1 VKPVFFETPEELR
14 AWLEEH
20 HETATE
26 LWVGMYKRAPGRP
39 SVTWPQ
45 VVDEALCFG
54 WIDGIRKGIDDI
66 SYANRLTPRKPTSNW
81 SAVNVK
87 RFGELKRQGRVRPAG
102 RAAFDRRRK
111 ERTGVYSYEQRHQ
124 VKLDPAFEKRFR
136 AKKKAWSWFEQQA
149 PSYRTTAVYWVM
161 TAKRPETRE
170 RRLEQLIEDSGRGR
184 RVPPFVPRR
193 GGSA

>member
-1 VKPVFFETPEELR
+1 MKPVFFETPEDLR
-14 AWLEEH
+14 EWLDWH

-26 LWVGMYKRAPGRP
+26 LWVGMYKKASGRP
-39 SVTWPQ
+39 SVTWPE

-54 WIDGIRKGIDDI
+54 WIDGVRKRIDDV

-87 RFGELKRQGRVRPAG
+87 RFGQLKRQGRVRPAG
-102 RAAFDRRRK
+102 QRAFDLRTK
-111 ERTGVYSYEQRHQ
+111 AKTGVYSYEQRHQ

-136 AKKKAWSWFEQQA
+136 AKKKAWSWFQAQA
-149 PSYRTTAVYWVM
+149 PSYRTMAVYWVM
-161 TAKRPETRE
+161 TAKKPETRE
-170 RRLEQLIEDSGRGR
+170 RRLEQLIDDSAGGR

-193 GGSA
+193 GGSS

>member
-1 VKPVFFETPEELR
+1 MKPRFFEEPQDLR

-26 LWVGMYKRAPGRP
+26 LWVGLYKKSSGRP
-39 SVTWPQ
+39 SVTWPE

-54 WIDGIRKGIDDI
+54 WIDGIRKGIDDV
-66 SYANRLTPRKPTSNW
+66 SYTNRITPRKPTSNW

-87 RFGELKRQGRVRPAG
+87 RFGQLKRQGRVRPAG
-102 RAAFDRRRK
+102 QRAFDLRRK
-111 ERTGVYSYEQRHQ
+111 AKTGVYSYEQRHQ

-136 AKKKAWSWFEQQA
+136 AKRRAWSWFEAQS

-161 TAKRPETRE
+161 TAKRQETRE
-170 RRLEQLIEDSGRGR
+170 RRLRQLIDDSGRGN
-184 RVPPFVPRR
+184 RVPPLAPRPGR
-193 GGSA
+193 SS

>member
-1 VKPVFFETPEELR
+1 MRPRFFPTPEDLR

-26 LWVGMYKRAPGRP
+26 LWVGLYKKSSGRP

-45 VVDEALCFG
+45 VVDEVLCFG
-54 WIDGIRKGIDDI
+54 WIDGIRKGVDDV
-66 SYANRLTPRKPTSNW
+66 SYMNRITPRKPTSNW

-87 RFGELKRQGRVRPAG
+87 RFGQLKRQGRVRPAG
-102 RAAFDRRRK
+102 QRAFDLRTK
-111 ERTGVYSYEQRHQ
+111 ARTGVYSYEQRHQ
-124 VKLDPAFEKRFR
+124 VKLEPAFEKRFR
-136 AKKKAWSWFEQQA
+136 AEKKAWTWFQNEA

-161 TAKRPETRE
+161 TAKKPETRE
-170 RRLEQLIEDSGRGR
+170 RRLGRLIADSARGR

-193 GGSA
+193 GGTS

>member
-1 VKPVFFETPEELR
+1 MRPRYFETPEDLR

-20 HETATE
+20 HEMAEE
-26 LWVGMYKRAPGRP
+26 LWVGLYKKSSGRP
-39 SVTWPQ
+39 SVTWPE

-54 WIDGIRKGIDDI
+54 WIDGVRKSIDAQR
-66 SYANRLTPRKPTSNW
+66 YANRLTPRRPTSSW

-87 RFGELKRQGRVRPAG
+87 RFGQLKRQGRIRPAG
-102 RAAFDRRRK
+102 QRAYDLRTKAK
-111 ERTGVYSYEQRHQ
+111 TGVYSYEQRHQ
-124 VKLDPAFEKRFR
+124 VVLDPAFEQRFR
-136 AKKKAWSWFEQQA
+136 AKKKAWAWFQEQA

-170 RRLEQLIEDSGRGR
+170 RRLERLIEDSAAGR

-193 GGSA
+193 GNT

>member
-1 VKPVFFETPEELR
+1 MKPVFFETPEELR

-26 LWVGMYKRAPGRP
+26 LWVGMYKTASGRP

-102 RAAFDRRRK
+102 QAAFDRRRK

-149 PSYRTTAVYWVM
+149 PSYRTAAVYWVM
-161 TAKRPETRE
+161 TAKKPETRE
-170 RRLEQLIEDSGRGR
+170 RRLDQLIEDSGRGR